1 MLKTVKDMYK
11 YASDNSSM
19 LLSNYSSDWWKDYRD
34 NYQLYDKIFL
44 RFYRTWWYFQQEND
58 QTISEITTDFTAEV
72 YNHLMLNERKYA
84 ELYRIH
90 VLPDED
96 YSLTNN
102 YDMHEVMDKDTTSSG
117 SDTFGQRSDSTSYG
131 AQSNSD
137 TIGAQSNTQTNTVAP
152 YNTSTYQNDTQVEES
167 LGARS
172 DSHNLG
178 AHTDGFTKGAQ
189 SDSHSGSGTED
200 YTLHRYGNIGV
211 MTVTDMLKKHD
222 DFWTVWEFYERIFR
236 DIARELLMIGG

>member
-19 LLSNYSSDWWKDYRD
+19 LLSNYNAAWWKDYRD
-34 NYQLYDKIFL
+34 NYQRYDKIFL
-44 RFYRTWWYFQQEND
+44 RFYRTWWYFQQEHN
-58 QTISEITTDFTAEV
+58 QTIAEITSDFTAEV
-72 YNHLMLNERKYA
+72 YNHLMLNERKYT

-102 YDMHEVMDKDTTSSG
+102 YDMHEVMDKDTTTSG
-117 SDTFGQRSDSTSYG
+117 SDTFGSRSDSDSYG
-131 AQSNSD
+131 LQTVGTER
-137 TIGAQSNTQTNTVAP
+137 TISS
-152 YNTSTYQNDTQVEES
+152 YNDNTYQPDNNES
-167 LGARS
+167 TTLGS
-172 DSHNLG
+172 HQDSH
-178 AHTDGFTKGAQ
+178 TKGAQ

-211 MTVTDMLKKHD
+211 MTVTDMLKKHE
-222 DFWTVWEFYERIFR
+222 DFWTVWEFYEMIFR

>member
-19 LLSNYSSDWWKDYRD
+19 LLSNYNSDWWKDYRD
-34 NYQLYDKIFL
+34 NYQRYDKIFL

-58 QTISEITTDFTAEV
+58 QAISEITTDFTTEV

-117 SDTFGQRSDSTSYG
+117 SDTFGSRSDSDSYG
-131 AQSNSD
+131 LQ
-137 TIGAQSNTQTNTVAP
+137 TVATERTISS
-152 YNTSTYQNDTQVEES
+152 YNDNTYQPDNNES
-167 LGARS
+167 STLGS
-172 DSHNLG
+172 HQDSH
-178 AHTDGFTKGAQ
+178 TKGAQ

-211 MTVTDMLKKHD
+211 MTVTDMLKKHE
-222 DFWTVWEFYERIFR
+222 DFWTVWEFYEMIFR

>member
-19 LLSNYSSDWWKDYRD
+19 LLSNYNAAWWKDYRD
-34 NYQLYDKIFL
+34 NYQRYDKIFL
-44 RFYRTWWYFQQEND
+44 RFYRTWWYFQQEHN
-58 QTISEITTDFTAEV
+58 QTIAEITSDFTDEV

-117 SDTFGQRSDSTSYG
+117 SDTFGSRSDSDSYG
-131 AQSNSD
+131 LQTVD
-137 TIGAQSNTQTNTVAP
+137 TERTISS
-152 YNTSTYQNDTQVEES
+152 YNDNTYQPDNNES
-167 LGARS
+167 TTLGS
-172 DSHNLG
+172 HQDSH
-178 AHTDGFTKGAQ
+178 TKGAQ

-211 MTVTDMLKKHD
+211 MTVTDMLKKHE
-222 DFWTVWEFYERIFR
+222 DFWTVWEFYELIFR
-236 DIARELLMIGG
+236 EIARELLMIGG

>member
-19 LLSNYSSDWWKDYRD
+19 LLSNYNSDWWKDYRD
-34 NYQLYDKIFL
+34 NYQRYDKIFL
-44 RFYRTWWYFQQEND
+44 RFYRSWWYFQQEHD

-72 YNHLMLNERKYA
+72 YNHLMINERKYA

-90 VLPDED
+90 ILPDED

-102 YDMHEVMDKDTTSSG
+102 YDMHETMDKDTTSSG
-117 SDTFGQRSDSTSYG
+117 SDTFGSRSDSDSYG
-131 AQSNSD
+131 LQSVTTER
-137 TIGAQSNTQTNTVAP
+137 TISS
-152 YNTSTYQNDTQVEES
+152 YNDATYQPDNNES
-167 LGARS
+167 TTLGS
-172 DSHNLG
+172 HQDSH
-178 AHTDGFTKGAQ
+178 TKGAQ

-211 MTVTDMLKKHD
+211 MTVTDMLKKHSD
-222 DFWTVWEFYERIFR
+222 YWTVWEFYELIFR

>member
-19 LLSNYSSDWWKDYRD
+19 LLSNYNSDWWKDYRD
-34 NYQLYDKIFL
+34 NYQRYDKIFL

-58 QTISEITTDFTAEV
+58 QTIAEITTDFTAEV

-90 VLPDED
+90 ILPDED

-117 SDTFGQRSDSTSYG
+117 SDTFGSRSDSDNYGLQSVTTERTISSY
-131 AQSNSD
+131 ND
-137 TIGAQSNTQTNTVAP
+137 N
-152 YNTSTYQNDTQVEES
+152 TYQPDNYESTS
-167 LGARS
+167 LGS
-172 DSHNLG
+172 HQDSH
-178 AHTDGFTKGAQ
+178 TKGAQ

-211 MTVTDMLKKHD
+211 MTVTDMLKKHSD
-222 DFWTVWEFYERIFR
+222 YWTVWEFYELIFR
-236 DIARELLMIGG
+236 EIARELLMIGG

>member
-19 LLSNYSSDWWKDYRD
+19 LLSNYTSDWWKDYRD
-34 NYQLYDKIFL
+34 NYQRYDKIFL
-44 RFYRTWWYFQQEND
+44 RFYRSWWYFQQEHD
-58 QTISEITTDFTAEV
+58 QTIAEITTDFTDEV

-102 YDMHEVMDKDTTSSG
+102 YDMHETMDKDTTSSG
-117 SDTFGQRSDSTSYG
+117 SDTFGSRSDSDSYG
-131 AQSNSD
+131 LQSVSTER
-137 TIGAQSNTQTNTVAP
+137 TISS
-152 YNTSTYQNDTQVEES
+152 YNDATYQPDNNES
-167 LGARS
+167 TTLGS
-172 DSHNLG
+172 HQDSH
-178 AHTDGFTKGAQ
+178 TKGAQ

-211 MTVTDMLKKHD
+211 MTVTDMLKKHSD
-222 DFWTVWEFYERIFR
+222 YWTVWEFYELIFR

>member
-19 LLSNYSSDWWKDYRD
+19 LLSNYNSVWWKDYRD
-34 NYQLYDKIFL
+34 NYQRYDKIFL

-58 QTISEITTDFTAEV
+58 QTIAEITSDFTAEV

-117 SDTFGQRSDSTSYG
+117 SDTFGSRSDSDSYG
-131 AQSNSD
+131 LQTVD
-137 TIGAQSNTQTNTVAP
+137 TERTISS
-152 YNTSTYQNDTQVEES
+152 YNDNTYQPDNNES
-167 LGARS
+167 TTLGS
-172 DSHNLG
+172 HQDSH
-178 AHTDGFTKGAQ
+178 TKGAQ

-211 MTVTDMLKKHD
+211 MTVTDMLKKHE
-222 DFWTVWEFYERIFR
+222 DFWTVWEFYELIFR
-236 DIARELLMIGG
+236 EIARELLMIGG

>member
-1 MLKTVKDMYK
+1 MIEKLEKFYTASMPKNAFDDLRLKLVCYGNAYVDVGT
-11 YASDNSSM
+11 S
-19 LLSNYSSDWWKDYRD
+19 LKDYSIID
-34 NYQLYDKIFL
+34 NYHIREVMDK
-44 RFYRTWWYFQQEND
+44 E
-58 QTISEITTDFTAEV
+58 TTD
-72 YNHLMLNERKYA
+72 N
-84 ELYRIH
+84 
-90 VLPDED
+90 D
-96 YSLTNN
+96 
-102 YDMHEVMDKDTTSSG
+102 VMDKDTTSSG

-211 MTVTDMLKKHD
+211 MTVTDMLKKHE